1 MEKTKLP
8 SVETLFKRAITV
20 EKLLHQLHHG
30 TVMRA
35 AHSAR
40 YSDCRDEQHLMAL
53 LQQHPVRQQPP
64 PRPTGARTTANG
76 YTVFLATDATE
87 VLDPWP
93 STWTPVT
100 SQSVARKL
108 RF

>member
-1 MEKTKLP
+1 
-8 SVETLFKRAITV
+8 
-20 EKLLHQLHHG
+20 
-30 TVMRA
+30 MRA